1 MTGFSRP
8 MPLNYITEKFGG
20 FIMEM
25 FLEESKTTLLD
36 QVERELFKDRVIYL
50 NEDVSAYTIANIVP
64 LIHKINK
71 DDENVPVEDRK
82 PIHLH
87 ITSYGGSAYDG
98 WQIVSTIENS
108 KTPVYTYV
116 EGYAM
121 SMGLP
126 LFLAGHKRIIGKYA
140 SLLYHE
146 LRGGANGTRQDLK
159 RLDKEYDRLQKIY
172 DDYITSKTSIPQDL
186 LVTYQDRVEDWYI
199 GFEEAKKYKMFD
211 EVI

>member
-1 MTGFSRP
+1 MEL
-8 MPLNYITEKFGG
+8 MIEKDDNN
-20 FIMEM
+20 
-25 FLEESKTTLLD
+25 SLLD
-36 QVERELFKDRVIYL
+36 KVEKELFKERIIYL
-50 NEDVSAYTIANIVP
+50 NEDISSYTIEGIVP

-71 DDENVPVEDRK
+71 EDEALAVPPDKRK

-121 SMGLP
+121 SMALP
-126 LFLAGHKRIIGKYA
+126 IYLAGAKRFLGKYA

-146 LRGGANGTRQDLK
+146 LRGGAHGTRQEVK

-172 DDYITSKTSIPQDL
+172 DDYIISKSKITQEILDEHQEKVS
-186 LVTYQDRVEDWYI
+186 DWYI
-199 GFEEAKKYKMFD
+199 GLEESKKYQLYD
-211 EVI
+211 ELI

>member
-1 MTGFSRP
+1 MDF
-8 MPLNYITEKFGG
+8 L
-20 FIMEM
+20 
-25 FLEESKTTLLD
+25 LEEEKSPLLD
-36 QVERELFKDRVIYL
+36 KVEKELFRDRIIYL
-50 NEDVSAYTIANIVP
+50 NEDISSYTISNIVP

-71 DDENVPVEDRK
+71 DDEGIEVADRK

-98 WQIVSTIENS
+98 WQLVSTIENS

-126 LFLAGHKRIIGKYA
+126 IYLAGKKRHLGRYA

-146 LRGGANGTRQDLK
+146 LRGGASGTRQEVK
-159 RLDKEYDRLQKIY
+159 RLDKEYDRLQKMY
-172 DDYITSKTSIPQDL
+172 DDYIISKSLITQEILDEHQEKVS
-186 LVTYQDRVEDWYI
+186 DWYI
-199 GFEEAKKYKMFD
+199 GLEESKKYQLFD
-211 EVI
+211 VLI

>member
-1 MTGFSRP
+1 MDLF
-8 MPLNYITEKFGG
+8 
-20 FIMEM
+20 MED
-25 FLEESKTTLLD
+25 SKTTLLD
-36 QVERELFKDRVIYL
+36 QVERELFKDDRVIYL
-50 NEDVSAYTIANIVP
+50 NEDISSYTIANVVP

-71 DDENVPVEDRK
+71 EDADVPVENRK
-82 PIHLH
+82 PIHLY

-98 WQIVSTIENS
+98 WQIVSSIENS

-126 LFLAGHKRIIGKYA
+126 IFLAGHKRILGRYA

-172 DDYITSKTSIPQDL
+172 DDYITSKTSIPQEVL
-186 LVTYQDRVEDWYI
+186 ETYQERVDDWYI
-199 GFEEAKKYKMFD
+199 GFEEATKYKMYD
-211 EVI
+211 ESF

>member
-1 MTGFSRP
+1 MD
-8 MPLNYITEKFGG
+8 L
-20 FIMEM
+20 
-25 FLEESKTTLLD
+25 FLEEEKSSLLNK
-36 QVERELFKDRVIYL
+36 VEKELFKDRVIYL
-50 NEDVSAYTIANIVP
+50 NEDISSYTISAIVP

-71 DDENVPVEDRK
+71 DDEGLEVKDRL

-126 LFLAGHKRIIGKYA
+126 IFLAGHRRFLGKYA

-146 LRGGANGTRQDLK
+146 LRGGANGTRQEVK
-159 RLDKEYDRLQKIY
+159 RLDKEYDRLQKLY
-172 DDYITSKTSIPQDL
+172 DDYIISKTS
-186 LVTYQDRVEDWYI
+186 VTQEILDDHQERVSDWYI
-199 GFEEAKKYKMFD
+199 GLEDAKKYKMFD
-211 EVI
+211 ELI

>member
-1 MTGFSRP
+1 MDF
-8 MPLNYITEKFGG
+8 L
-20 FIMEM
+20 
-25 FLEESKTTLLD
+25 LEEPLKQGLLD
-36 QVERELFKDRVIYL
+36 KVEMELFQDRVIYL
-50 NEDVSAYTIANIVP
+50 NEDISSFTISGIVP

-71 DDENVPVEDRK
+71 LDEGVPVEERK

-87 ITSYGGSAYDG
+87 VTSYGGSAYDG

-126 LFLAGHKRIIGKYA
+126 IFLAGHKRIIGKYA
-140 SLLYHE
+140 TLLYHE
-146 LRGGANGTRQDLK
+146 LRGGAHGTRQEVK

-172 DDYITSKTSIPQDL
+172 DDYIISKTSITQEILDEH
-186 LVTYQDRVEDWYI
+186 QERVSDWYI
-199 GFEEAKKYKMFD
+199 GHEEATKYQMYD

>member
-1 MTGFSRP
+1 MD
-8 MPLNYITEKFGG
+8 L
-20 FIMEM
+20 
-25 FLEESKTTLLD
+25 FLEEEKSSLLD
-36 QVERELFKDRVIYL
+36 KVEKELFKDRVIYL
-50 NEDVSAYTIANIVP
+50 NEDISSYTISAIVP

-71 DDENVPVEDRK
+71 DDEGLDIKDRM

-126 LFLAGHKRIIGKYA
+126 IFLAGHRRFLGKYA

-146 LRGGANGTRQDLK
+146 LRGGANGTRQEVK
-159 RLDKEYDRLQKIY
+159 RLDKEYDRLQKLY
-172 DDYITSKTSIPQDL
+172 DDYIVSKTS
-186 LVTYQDRVEDWYI
+186 VTQEILDDHQERVSDWYI
-199 GFEEAKKYKMFD
+199 GLEDAKKYQMFD
-211 EVI
+211 ELI

>member
-1 MTGFSRP
+1 MDLLLPEEGK
-8 MPLNYITEKFGG
+8 MGLLEK
-20 FIMEM
+20 
-25 FLEESKTTLLD
+25 
-36 QVERELFKDRVIYL
+36 VEKDLFDDRIIYL
-50 NEDVSAYTIANIVP
+50 NEDISSYTIEGIVP
-64 LIHKINK
+64 LIHQINK
-71 DDENVPVEDRK
+71 VDEKAGIKAEDRK

-126 LFLAGHKRIIGKYA
+126 IFLAGKKRFLGKYA
-140 SLLYHE
+140 TLLYHE
-146 LRGGANGTRQDLK
+146 LRGGAHGTRQEVK

-172 DDYITSKTSIPQDL
+172 DDYIISKSSITQEILDDHQEK
-186 LVTYQDRVEDWYI
+186 VSDWYI
-199 GFEEAKKYKMFD
+199 GLEESTKYNLFD
-211 EVI
+211 DLI

>member
-1 MTGFSRP
+1 VEVLKMD
-8 MPLNYITEKFGG
+8 
-20 FIMEM
+20 M
-25 FLEESKTTLLD
+25 FLEEAKNSLVD
-36 QVERELFKDRVIYL
+36 QVEKDLFKDRVIYL
-50 NEDVSAYTIANIVP
+50 NEDISSYTISNIVP

-71 DDENVPVEDRK
+71 EDEEVPVENRK

-98 WQIVSTIENS
+98 WQVVSTIENS

-126 LFLAGHKRIIGKYA
+126 LFLSGKKRFLGKYA

-146 LRGGANGTRQDLK
+146 LRGGASGTRQEVK

-172 DDYITSKTSIPQDL
+172 DDYIISKTA
-186 LVTYQDRVEDWYI
+186 VTQEILDDHQERVSDWYI
-199 GFEEAKKYKMFD
+199 GLEEATKYKMYD
-211 EVI
+211 ELI

>member
-1 MTGFSRP
+1 
-8 MPLNYITEKFGG
+8 
-20 FIMEM
+20 MELLLDE
-25 FLEESKTTLLD
+25 LEERSTLLD
-36 QVERELFKDRVIYL
+36 KVEKELFKDRIIYL
-50 NEDVSAYTIANIVP
+50 NEDISSYTIANLVP

-71 DDENVPVEDRK
+71 DDEGIEIADRK

-108 KTPVYTYV
+108 KTPIYTYV

-121 SMGLP
+121 SMALP
-126 LFLAGHKRIIGKYA
+126 IYLSGVKRFLGKYA

-146 LRGGANGTRQDLK
+146 LRGGANGTRQEVK

-172 DDYITSKTSIPQDL
+172 DDYIISKST
-186 LVTYQDRVEDWYI
+186 VTQEILDYHQEKVSDWYI
-199 GFEEAKKYKMFD
+199 GLEDAKKYQLYD
-211 EVI
+211 EII